1 MLYNRVRMPDIFIS
15 ENAPKPTVKE
25 SLQGHIYN
33 PFSSFS
39 YFPENINFETRE
51 KEEKIVLL
59 IRRHF
64 ITNIRWIVIA
74 IVMALA
80 PIALSA
86 FPILSFL
93 PAGFRFIAVL
103 AWYLIVSAYMLQ
115 NFLGWFF
122 NVDILTDERI
132 VDIDFSNLVYKEV
145 SDANIDKIQDVTYKM
160 GGVVRTM
167 FNYGDVFVQTASEV
181 PNFEFLAVPAP
192 DRVAKILQDLRLEE
206 QQEAVEG
213 RIR

>member
-1 MLYNRVRMPDIFIS
+1 MPDIFIS
-15 ENAPKPTVKE
+15 ENAPKPKVKE

-51 KEEKIVLL
+51 KEEKVVLF

-74 IVMALA
+74 ILMALA
-80 PIALSA
+80 PIALFA

-93 PAGFRFIAVL
+93 PANFRFIVVL

-122 NVDILTDERI
+122 NVDIITDERI

-145 SDANIDKIQDVTYKM
+145 SDANIDRVQDVTYKM

-192 DRVAKILQDLRLEE
+192 DRVAKILQDLRIEE
-206 QQEAVEG
+206 QQEAIEG